1 MKLSLRLLRYICIYL
16 SNLNNQRIIVITHR
30 ERNEKTGRMEN
41 IISHG
46 VLEDTSKN
54 VILKNSPLSKAK
66 ALG

>member
-1 MKLSLRLLRYICIYL
+1 M
-16 SNLNNQRIIVITHR
+16 NNQRIIVITHR

-54 VILKNSPLSKAK
+54 VILENAPLSEAK
-66 ALG
+66 ALGWVRFEPSIGEYILVS